1 MRLITKKIILHVIDS
16 TKKVFFLDKLSKKNL
31 QGFNSAFSKL
41 RFLKHTKVK
50 VPFSLGRTIRGVS
63 FKNKNFT
70 LDPYAKLC
78 QDISNGV
85 DDQIIL
91 INLLSEF
98 NKEKDLSVADIFSF
112 SGNTYL
118 KKYPAWAIVMPWE
131 EISIE
136 DMFRNYPKNFYQN
149 RKLKGLL
156 FESRSR
162 KSILQMMYSS
172 TYAENR
178 LNQMKKLYASIKR
191 FGIKEKIELPKI
203 KILVKD
209 NEWRWV
215 MGDGGNHRSY
225 ILSCLNNEFFE
236 ARVTKIIKKS
246 DINNWYNVK
255 NKTYSVTEAEHIFES
270 YFDGSSVLRSLV

>member
-1 MRLITKKIILHVIDS
+1 MRLITKKIILFVIDS
-16 TKKVFFLDKLSKKNL
+16 TKKVLFLDKLSKKNL

-78 QDISNGV
+78 LDISNGV

-112 SGNTYL
+112 NGNTYL

-136 DMFRNYPKNFYQN
+136 DMFRNYPTNFYQN

-191 FGIKEKIELPKI
+191 FGTKEKIELPKI

-236 ARVTKIIKKS
+236 ARVTTIIKKS
-246 DINNWYNVK
+246 DVNNWYNVK
-255 NKTYSVTEAEHIFES
+255 NKTYSVNEAEYIFES